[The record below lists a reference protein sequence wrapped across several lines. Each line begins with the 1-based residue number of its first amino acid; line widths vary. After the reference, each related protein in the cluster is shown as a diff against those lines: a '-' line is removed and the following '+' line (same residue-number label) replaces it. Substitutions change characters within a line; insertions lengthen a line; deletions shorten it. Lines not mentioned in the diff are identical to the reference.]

1 VQAILINAMNN
12 ANFNIE
18 MIMECTNAIYTGWP
32 KKVSHYQIIKQIVL
46 KTVNEIRFFGQ
57 IKV

>member
-1 VQAILINAMNN
+1 MNN